1 MNDTM
6 LKLLGGRED
15 LYPHELGKSFPRI
28 LHKIIDLWGTPQ
40 IDGYFTELLLDRKD
54 SAQIRQGFPP
64 AVAAEL
70 HRLGQLHDDMRRNKQ
85 EEDDNPWAHVDIDK
99 QKEIEELG
107 LKWSPQGFLK
117 AAEDNNR
124 RALGLY
130 LSAGFPLET
139 KDERGW
145 TPLMISAFNGNEEM
159 AELLIRSGA
168 SVHAIDNGGYGPMH
182 WAAYNGYANVIKLL
196 IVKHADVN
204 ARNLNG
210 WTPLLQGATRGHLAA
225 CSALIAGGA
234 NVNLASK
241 DGWTPLHK
249 ACANGHL
256 EVVKLLLSMRADRK
270 AKYQDGTT
278 PLDIAVKNRRQ
289 DIVELLEQKK

>member
-1 MNDTM
+1 MNETM
-6 LKLLGGRED
+6 LKMVGDRED
-15 LYPHELGKSFPRI
+15 LYPHELGKQFPRI
-28 LHKIIDLWGTPQ
+28 LHKIIDLWGTPE
-40 IDGYFTELLLDRKD
+40 IDGYFNELLLDRKD
-54 SAQIRQGFPP
+54 SAKIRQGFPTEI
-64 AVAAEL
+64 AAEL
-70 HRLGQLHDDMRRNKQ
+70 HRLSMAHDSMRRKNAEA
-85 EEDDNPWAHVDIDK
+85 EENPWAHVDISK
-99 QKEIEELG
+99 QREIEELG
-107 LKWSPQGFLK
+107 LVWSPQGFLK
-117 AAEDNNR
+117 SAEDNND
-124 RALGLY
+124 RAVSLY

-145 TPLMISAFNGNEEM
+145 TPLMISSFNGNEKM

-168 SVHAIDNGGYGPMH
+168 NVHVTDNGGYGPMH
-182 WAAYNGYANVIKLL
+182 WAAYNGYADVIKLL

-204 ARNLNG
+204 ARNLND

-249 ACANGHL
+249 ACANGHI
-256 EVVKLLLSMRADRK
+256 EVVKLLLKMRANRN

-278 PLDIAVKNRRQ
+278 PLAIAAKNKRQ
-289 DIVELLEQKK
+289 DIVELLSE

>member
-6 LKLLGGRED
+6 LKLLGGSEE
-15 LYPHELGKSFPRI
+15 LYPHQLATQFPRI
-28 LHKIIDLWGTPQ
+28 LHKIIDLWGKPQ
-40 IDGYFTELLLDRKD
+40 IDAYFNELLLDMRD
-54 SAQIRQGFPP
+54 GAQIRQGFPAP
-64 AVAAEL
+64 VAAEIY
-70 HRLGQLHDDMRRNKQ
+70 RLSRAHDDMRRKQ
-85 EEDDNPWAHVDIDK
+85 PEDTNPWAHVDIEK
-99 QKEIEELG
+99 QREAEALHLE
-107 LKWSPQGFLK
+107 WSPKAFLK
-117 AAEDNNR
+117 AAEDNNS

-159 AELLIRSGA
+159 AQLLVRSGA
-168 SVHAIDNGGYGPMH
+168 SVRATDNGGYGPMH
-182 WAAYNGYANVIKLL
+182 WAAYNGYVNVIKLL

-210 WTPLLQGATRGHLAA
+210 WTPLLQAATRGHLAA
-225 CSALIAGGA
+225 CGALLAGGA

-249 ACANGHL
+249 ACANGHT
-256 EVVKLLLSMRADRK
+256 EVVKLLLSMRADRS

-278 PLDIAVKNRRQ
+278 PLDIATKNKRQ
-289 DIVELLEQKK
+289 DIVQLLKR